1 MGFITSF
8 FSPGGNP
15 LPPSVNATFVI
26 ILIFGLLFLFFEFI
40 LRFWKYYWAE
50 MRPMMQKEK
59 EEQIKKINQEK
70 TDNFNYGNINIQEKM
85 ISTIDDIYKNLLK
98 MSEKYSGKY
107 LSKIDFNQ
115 NFDKLEKRVEKNS
128 EDLAKIKGQLDIE

>member
-1 MGFITSF
+1 
-8 FSPGGNP
+8 
-15 LPPSVNATFVI
+15 
-26 ILIFGLLFLFFEFI
+26 
-40 LRFWKYYWAE
+40 
-50 MRPMMQKEK
+50 MQKEK